1 MDKDHSIEIIK
12 PNLLLVEGKDD
23 VGFFEGLITHL
34 DLNDIQIINVG
45 STSKYGDRLKA
56 IRNSPNFKKIVISI
70 GIVRDADTNS
80 DAAFQSIS
88 GYLRSAKLPVPEK
101 PLKPSK
107 STPQVTVMILPKEG
121 EPGMLEDLCLSSVVS
136 DSAFPCMEA
145 YFQCLQ
151 ENGLSLPNKI
161 SKAKVQVFL
170 ASRQKV
176 GLSLG
181 VAAKAK
187 LWPFDDNAFD
197 QVKTF
202 LQMIKIPEHQLDATD
217 RA

>member
-1 MDKDHSIEIIK
+1 MDKNRPIEIIK
-12 PNLLLVEGKDD
+12 PNLLLVEGKND
-23 VGFFEGLITHL
+23 VGFFEGIMTHL
-34 DLNDIQIINVG
+34 DLNDIQIINVEG
-45 STSKYGDRLKA
+45 TPKYGDILKA
-56 IRNSPNFKKIVISI
+56 IRKSSNFNKIVISI

-80 DAAFQSIS
+80 DAAFGSIS

-101 PLKPSK
+101 PLMPSK
-107 STPQVTVMILPKEG
+107 GTPQVTVMILPKEG
-121 EPGMLEDLCLSSVVS
+121 ETGMLEDLCLSSVVS

-151 ENGLSLPNKI
+151 EKGLSLPNKI

-202 LQMIKIPEHQLDATD
+202 LRMIKNTEHHI
-217 RA
+217 

>member
-1 MDKDHSIEIIK
+1 M
-12 PNLLLVEGKDD
+12 
-23 VGFFEGLITHL
+23 
-34 DLNDIQIINVG
+34 
-45 STSKYGDRLKA
+45 
-56 IRNSPNFKKIVISI
+56 I
-70 GIVRDADTNS
+70 GTC
-80 DAAFQSIS
+80 
-88 GYLRSAKLPVPEK
+88 LP
-101 PLKPSK
+101 LF
-107 STPQVTVMILPKEG
+107 IL
-121 EPGMLEDLCLSSVVS
+121 S

-151 ENGLSLPNKI
+151 EKGLSLPNKI

-187 LWPFDDNAFD
+187 LWQFDDNAFD